1 MSLAD
6 LSIPQAGVRMRG
18 GGLSSVDLTQA
29 HLDRIAEREP
39 HYQAFVTVTAE
50 RALEDAER
58 ADRER
63 ADGVDRGQL
72 HGIPIALKDLI
83 DTAGIRTTSGSR
95 CFASTIPTE
104 DAEVVQKLVAAGAVL
119 IGKTMTYE
127 FALVGPSFDLLFP
140 ASRNPWNIDH
150 ITGGSSSG
158 SAAAVA
164 GGLVRTAIGTDTG
177 GSIRSPSSY
186 CGVVG
191 LKPTYE
197 RVSRQ
202 GVFPLSPSLDH
213 VGPISA
219 TVEEAALT
227 LDAISDAGAASRLH
241 DGLEGKRVAYAR
253 DWFAADPETH
263 PAVIAAMDDAV
274 SALTLL
280 GAVVEEVQLP
290 DYALFEA
297 AGAVV
302 LQAEALS
309 IHRAALR
316 HQPQDYGRLAF
327 QNLLTGLAL
336 TDDDV
341 ALARRASAE
350 LARRFNA
357 EIFSRFDAL
366 VTVNTLTPAL
376 PFSAFDGVTSV
387 WTHMRTFP
395 FNVTGNPVLLC
406 RLAFTRDCRWACRLL
421 GGMAMRQGSVQL
433 GRPSRWAPITPPS
446 ARQFSRWARTG
457 LRSRSYLQ
465 CCIRMQHDW
474 S

>member
-1 MSLAD
+1 MTFAD
-6 LSIPQAGVRMRG
+6 LSIPAAGARLRNG
-18 GGLSSVDLTQA
+18 SLSSVDLTQT
-29 HLDRIAEREP
+29 HLDRISEREP
-39 HYQAFVTVTAE
+39 SYQAFVTVTGE
-50 RALEDAER
+50 RALEDAAR
-58 ADRER
+58 ADREL
-63 ADGVDRGQL
+63 AQGVDRGAL

-83 DTAGIRTTSGSR
+83 ETAGIRTTCGSR
-95 CFASTIPTE
+95 RFANHIPTE
-104 DAEVVQKLVAAGAVL
+104 DAEVVRRLGAAGAVL

-127 FALVGPSFDLLFP
+127 FALVGPSFDLIFP
-140 ASRNPWNIDH
+140 VSRNPWNTDH

-197 RVSRQ
+197 RVSRR

-227 LDAISDAGAASRLH
+227 LDAISDAGAASSLH
-241 DGLEGKRVAYAR
+241 DGIVGKRVAYAR

-263 PAVIAAMDDAV
+263 PAALAAMDDAV

-316 HQPQDYGRLAF
+316 DQPQDYGRLAF
-327 QNLLTGLAL
+327 QNLLTGLTL

-395 FNVTGNPVLLC
+395 FNVTGNPVLAVPTGFHQGLPLGMQIVGRHGDEAGIC
-406 RLAFTRDCRWACRLL
+406 TIGQAFEMGTDH
-421 GGMAMRQGSVQL
+421 AMQ
-433 GRPSRWAPITPPS
+433 RPPVPRVGANAT
-446 ARQFSRWARTG
+446 AQ
-457 LRSRSYLQ
+457 
-465 CCIRMQHDW
+465 
-474 S
+474 